1 MAPVLIWAGKGGF
14 LNLFNAAVLEP
25 IPNAV
30 NPILRRG
37 RLRKPLGK
45 PWGNRWVD
53 RMEAGLGEAP

>member
-14 LNLFNAAVLEP
+14 LNLFNAAVLGP

-37 RLRKPLGK
+37 RLRKP
-45 PWGNRWVD
+45 WGNRWVN